1 MPPLPNCADFANQVA
16 RYLPVM
22 TDLSPK
28 HHDKFRAYRA
38 KKKAAGLRET
48 RIWVP
53 DVRTKEFWEQ
63 SVRCA
68 EALKNA
74 PEEAETTRFIEAP
87 IADDPDFW
95 D

>member
-1 MPPLPNCADFANQVA
+1 MVA
-16 RYLPVM
+16 RYLRFM

-28 HHDKFRAYRA
+28 RHDKFRAYRA
-38 KKKAAGLRET
+38 KKKAAGLREV
-48 RIWVP
+48 RMWVP
-53 DVRTKEFWEQ
+53 DMRTQEFWEQ

-74 PEEAETTRFIEAP
+74 PEEAETTRFIEAL
-87 IADDPDFW
+87 IGEDPDFW